1 MDEKETVGINVLKR
15 AQNVEISKQLLGY
28 TGVRV
33 FVGTDEEGNSLVY
46 EAGDDSGN
54 VLEIR
59 NQLFASQ
66 EMAENV
72 LEDIQG
78 YRYQPLQA
86 EKALLDPAAE
96 MGDGVTVNGVY
107 SGIFVRATQFGRLM
121 ASDIEAPT
129 EEEIDHEFAVE
140 SPTDRQYTRFIMQ
153 TKAMLKI
160 TNDAITAEVAAR
172 TEADEEINATLS
184 VQATEI
190 AAKVSQTGG
199 SNTPESFSWSLTATG
214 HAWYAN
220 GSSTPVFRIDKNGA
234 YVNGEIR
241 ATKGAIGG
249 FTIGSKAIYNNIS
262 SFGGTQT
269 TGVYLGTDGIQLG
282 QKFNV
287 DTSGNVTAS
296 GITATSLNLKGT
308 LTFLNADGSSAGTM
322 TAANLRQGALDGY
335 NWGSG
340 GGKYGDYSSKAA
352 YSLSGAGD
360 GFSAQ
365 KSWNNARNATV
376 GAGTLY
382 GTFVGG
388 IQARPLKIAD
398 GEYGSFHNVGLWS
411 GTIHD
416 GDQLNLVIWQ

>member
-1 MDEKETVGINVLKR
+1 MDENETVGINVLKR
-15 AQNVEISKQLLGY
+15 AQSVEISKQLLGY

-199 SNTPESFSWSLTATG
+199 SNTTDSFSWSLTATG

-220 GSSTPVFRIDKNGA
+220 GSSTPVFRIDKDGA

-282 QKFNV
+282 QKFKV

-296 GITATSLNLKGT
+296 GITATSLKLKGT
-308 LTFLNADGSSAGTM
+308 LTFLNSDGTSAGTM

-340 GGKYGDYSSKAA
+340 GGTYGGYSSKAA
-352 YSLSGAGD
+352 YSLGGAGN

-365 KSWNNARNATV
+365 KSWNNARDASV

-388 IQARPLKIAD
+388 IQARSLKIATS
-398 GEYGSFHNVGLWS
+398 EYGTFVSIGLWS
-411 GTIHD
+411 GEIE
-416 GDQLNLVIWQ
+416 GQQRQLVVWQ